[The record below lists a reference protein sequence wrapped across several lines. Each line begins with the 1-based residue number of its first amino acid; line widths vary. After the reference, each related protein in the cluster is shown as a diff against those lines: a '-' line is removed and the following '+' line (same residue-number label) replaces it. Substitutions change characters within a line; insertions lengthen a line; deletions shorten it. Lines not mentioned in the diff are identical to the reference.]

1 MIYYLIFCLLI
12 SAVIFYAYGQW
23 SSQKK
28 EHLTNCLGE
37 SCPVNESGPMDPSY
51 TPSCFFYDIDTQNK
65 QLYDAANQ
73 TAERLDKEVDRSM
86 NLNKMFSDLATEYN
100 NKLTTFMKGSVVEG
114 TRNNM
119 SIAVS
124 ALSKSLES
132 NKLDS
137 NINLIYDLNQKEME
151 KVVKSAL
158 EEYLATVLNKFIKDS
173 NIDFNGEVRKAITS
187 DIRNRIS
194 LPIMQMWREQ
204 INQQANQDIVN
215 VLRSIIKK
223 INIEK
228 NIPILVNNAIS
239 GDSTLKKLE
248 EVSKNMNI
256 ELGDFVYFKHRLTKP
271 VQFLCADNESQ
282 YDIIVGGKI
291 CSINYVN
298 STVRLSYLYVMN
310 PNDNSRC
317 NGSLTSAPNQI
328 TKVDYS
334 AGPEGLP
341 KWYIP
346 INLNAL
352 DCGVNAPA
360 NLACYPSQWDAAS
373 DKWVQE
379 WIGGMDRASNKMLC
393 GVSPTGYQLPQD
405 VPFGVLSKNLNLLL
419 QECQMDLSLIKRI

>member
-1 MIYYLIFCLLI
+1 MIYYYLIFGLLI
-12 SAVIFYAYGQW
+12 SAVIFYAYGIWRGPQ
-23 SSQKK
+23 K
-28 EHLTNCLGE
+28 EHLTCLSENCLA
-37 SCPVNESGPMDPSY
+37 NESGPMDRSY
-51 TPSCFFYDIDTQNK
+51 TPSCFFYDIDTQNN
-65 QLYDAANQ
+65 QLYNAANQ
-73 TAERLDKEVDRSM
+73 TAERLDKEVGRSM

-100 NKLTTFMKGSVVEG
+100 NKLTTFMKGPVVEG
-114 TRNNM
+114 TRTNM
-119 SIAVS
+119 SIAVN

-137 NINLIYDLNQKEME
+137 NINLIYDLNQNEIE
-151 KVVKSAL
+151 EVVKRAL
-158 EEYLATVLNKFIKDS
+158 QEYLSTVLNQFIKDS
-173 NIDFNGEVRKAITS
+173 NIDFNTEVRNAITS
-187 DIRNRIS
+187 DMRNNIAV
-194 LPIMQMWREQ
+194 PIIKMWKDKM
-204 INQQANQDIVN
+204 NQQSNQDIVN
-215 VLRSIIKK
+215 VLRSIIQKVD
-223 INIEK
+223 INK

-256 ELGDFVYFKHRLTKP
+256 ELGDFVYFKHKLNKQ

-298 STVRLSYLYVMN
+298 STVRISYLYVMN

-317 NGSLTSAPNQI
+317 NGSLTSPPNQI

-334 AGPEGLP
+334 AAPDGLP

-346 INLNAL
+346 RNLNSL
-352 DCGVNAPA
+352 DCGANAPS

-393 GVSPTGYQLPQD
+393 GVSPTGYQLPEN

-419 QECQMDLSLIKRI
+419 QECKMDLSLIKRI